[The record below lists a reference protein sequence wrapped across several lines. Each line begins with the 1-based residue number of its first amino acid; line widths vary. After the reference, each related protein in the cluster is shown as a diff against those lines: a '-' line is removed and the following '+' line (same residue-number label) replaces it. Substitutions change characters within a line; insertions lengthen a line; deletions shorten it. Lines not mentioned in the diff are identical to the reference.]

1 MESGNSEDQEGD
13 CMVNSKS
20 ISPLKHGTVGVSGG
34 NDSRIFNLGTWWR
47 WMVSFTVRPPYPR
60 YWVGSRAMDAVAK
73 EQIRAPTENR
83 TQVIQPI
90 ASDYIEWTIP
100 AHG

>member
-34 NDSRIFNLGTWWR
+34 NDSRIFNLGT
-47 WMVSFTVRPPYPR
+47 
-60 YWVGSRAMDAVAK
+60 
-73 EQIRAPTENR
+73 
-83 TQVIQPI
+83 
-90 ASDYIEWTIP
+90 
-100 AHG
+100 